1 MSRLVDSLQPEE
13 SSLPYTVGRI
23 NRFVQPAL
31 LLLLSEK
38 PSYGYELMERIGEL
52 VLLDGPTDPALIYRT
67 LRRMEE
73 EQLVRSNWQTGESG
87 PAKRCYELTDRGVET
102 LHRWAREI
110 TRHRRALDEFLCRYR
125 THFNHSPLTDKMLDI
140 G

>member
-1 MSRLVDSLQPEE
+1 MSRLVDSCQAEVN
-13 SSLPYTVGRI
+13 SLPYTVGRI

-73 EQLVRSNWQTGESG
+73 EQLVCSKWQTGESG
-87 PAKRCYELTDRGVET
+87 PAKRCYELTDRGVVT

-110 TRHRRALDEFLCRYR
+110 ARHRSALDDFLFRYR
-125 THFNHSPLTDKMLDI
+125 SHFDQSSQRENMQDI